1 MTLKQ
6 FFIGI
11 ENCIHSV
18 SKVCHWI
25 SALVLFLLMIL
36 MSFDVI
42 GRYVFQK
49 AISGSIDFVVIM
61 MAIFI
66 FLSFPEATWRRSH
79 VRIDVLYNRLSH
91 RTRAVLDIITI
102 GMCALITFLISWQ
115 LGARALSIVYN
126 PPGISTSYFSWPHYP
141 FIMLASICCGIMGL
155 ELIIW
160 MIRSIKKS
168 IKN

>member
-1 MTLKQ
+1 MALKQ
-6 FFIGI
+6 FFMKA
-11 ENCIHSV
+11 ENCVHSV
-18 SKVCHWI
+18 SKVFHWI
-25 SALVLFLLMIL
+25 SASVLFLLMIL

-42 GRYVFQK
+42 SRYVFQK

-79 VRIDVLYNRLSH
+79 VRIDVLYDRLSH
-91 RTRAVLDIITI
+91 RHRAILDIFTI
-102 GMCALITFLISWQ
+102 GLCALITVLISWQ
-115 LGARALSIVYN
+115 LGARAVFIVHN

-141 FIMLASICCGIMGL
+141 FIMLASICCGMMGL

-160 MIRSIKKS
+160 VIQSIKTS
-168 IKN
+168 MKN